1 MSDVAPTE
9 AFLKWILKIESPSLK
24 YAAQALARN
33 VIFAVDIPYP
43 LIKLW
48 KKYVE
53 SERKKPGEKTSKLGQ
68 RSLRM
73 TPYFNE

>member
-1 MSDVAPTE
+1 MSDIAPTE
-9 AFLKWILKIESPSLK
+9 AFLKWKLKIESPSLK

-48 KKYVE
+48 KEYVE
-53 SERKKPGEKTSKLGQ
+53 AKKKKSGQ
-68 RSLRM
+68 KNS
-73 TPYFNE
+73 